1 MMKRIVLVLA
11 VVCLVLAGC
20 GRGEAVPSS
29 GGGPV
34 ASGAFSEPEKED
46 SSESSSAASGPEAG
60 DTGTSEEVSGPSQ
73 PPSPDLAEGAEEELL
88 KLGQRALDKWAG
100 IGHCLAE
107 PLYNTDLSQLGQE
120 EFRQIYSVY
129 LYYTG
134 QYDTLVSEEFVT
146 GKSAS
151 HWTGE
156 EGLAQFVQSYFGLSY
171 RELESKLPE
180 DKRNGEDI
188 AFYFN
193 ARFSVLADG
202 QVQYTLLDC
211 ARQEDGSFKV
221 RFHLQFQD
229 AALDDHFGE
238 PDVTFFFILRED
250 EINFLGA
257 VFEKKTE

>member
-1 MMKRIVLVLA
+1 MTFGEVVMKKILAGVLVL
-11 VVCLVLAGC
+11 CLVLAGC

-34 ASGAFSEPEKED
+34 ASGAFSE
-46 SSESSSAASGPEAG
+46 
-60 DTGTSEEVSGPSQ
+60 PSQ

-211 ARQEDGSFKV
+211 ARQEDGSFQV

-229 AALDDHFGE
+229 AALDDHFGD
-238 PDVTFFFILRED
+238 PDVTFFFILREY